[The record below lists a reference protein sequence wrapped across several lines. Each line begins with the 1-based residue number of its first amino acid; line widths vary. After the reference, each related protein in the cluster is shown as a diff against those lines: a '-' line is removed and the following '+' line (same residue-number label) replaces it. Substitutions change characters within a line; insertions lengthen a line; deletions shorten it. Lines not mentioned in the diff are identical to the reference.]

1 MLSLADRI
9 DPKQTALLV
18 IDVQNDFCHPEGV
31 GVRSFGSGAL
41 ADIQA
46 AIKNIYAL
54 IGGAREAGVFIAFL
68 RSTFNQEYV
77 SAVMR
82 DQQERRGTANLCQ
95 KDTWGSEFHAG
106 IIPDPKRGEQ
116 VLLKH
121 QFSAFAETALDSA
134 LRSHHITRVIC
145 CGFTTSVC
153 VESTA
158 RDAFSRNYYCII
170 AEDAVA
176 EFDSNLHHSTLKVFD
191 RIFGLVLPV
200 RTILETWRSPII
212 TNSGNQ

>member
-1 MLSLADRI
+1 MLSLSDRI

-18 IDVQNDFCHPEGV
+18 IDAQNDFCHPEGL
-31 GVRSFGSGAL
+31 GVRSFGLGAL
-41 ADIQA
+41 AEIQA
-46 AIKNIYAL
+46 ANRNIDHL
-54 IGGAREAGVFIAFL
+54 IRGARDAGVFIAFI
-68 RSTFNQEYV
+68 RSTFNQKYV

-95 KDTWGSEFHAG
+95 KDTWGAELYAG
-106 IIPDPKRGEQ
+106 IIPNLKRGEQ
-116 VLLKH
+116 VHLKH
-121 QFSAFAETALDSA
+121 QFSAFAETALDSE
-134 LRSHHITRVIC
+134 LRSHNITRVIC

-158 RDAFSRNYYCII
+158 RDAFSKNYYTIV

-176 EFDSNLHHSTLKVFD
+176 EFDPNLHQSTLKVFD

-200 RTILETWRSPII
+200 RTILATWQSQI
-212 TNSGNQ
+212 TTDSGNQ